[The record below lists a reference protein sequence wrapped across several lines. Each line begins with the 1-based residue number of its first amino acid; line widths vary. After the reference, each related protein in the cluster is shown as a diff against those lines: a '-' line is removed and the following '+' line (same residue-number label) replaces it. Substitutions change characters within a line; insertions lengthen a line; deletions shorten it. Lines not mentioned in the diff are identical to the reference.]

1 LTAKIAVTSNEEI
14 IHPHIAVEGFDEG
27 SEFQENYFVSYA
39 VKDSL
44 KTLKMTLETLFLT
57 RLRGREFRKQ
67 PLDSGF
73 ISCQIFSLI
82 HGKDQHDERIILYG
96 VNEPIALLA
105 KLNLVAIF

>member
-1 LTAKIAVTSNEEI
+1 MPYARRRTGIASKAN
-14 IHPHIAVEGFDEG
+14 
-27 SEFQENYFVSYA
+27 
-39 VKDSL
+39 DSL

-57 RLRGREFRKQ
+57 RPRGREFRKQ
-67 PLDSGF
+67 PLDSRF

-105 KLNLVAIF
+105 KLNLVAICQSTVQPAAWHVRVIEPFA